1 MIDLHNFGLFKRGE
15 LLQSPQT
22 VTIFLFQSHI
32 FILSNLVN
40 LLYWLLSGD
49 YKRFINFENLQIFA
63 TVKHRRCIWKKTDD
77 PLSDRH
83 GETFSLKA
91 EFLLNIMFSTLF
103 IIWCNQDLFTFTELL
118 HIFLVIKSTRM
129 DWPMCEF
136 TWISLFA
143 LQIVRNFI
151 DVFSE
156 VFMHLFVIFLV
167 YSLWLFLFNYLL
179 MILWIMFYVIKF
191 FRLMVIVFHL
201 AYSIPVTEVSIYLVA
216 WVLLV
221 FLFTYLLLTVPFL
234 LLFHIYHNLLWI

>member
-91 EFLLNIMFSTLF
+91 EFLLNIM
-103 IIWCNQDLFTFTELL
+103 
-118 HIFLVIKSTRM
+118 
-129 DWPMCEF
+129 CEF

-201 AYSIPVTEVSIYLVA
+201 AYSIPVTEASIYLVA